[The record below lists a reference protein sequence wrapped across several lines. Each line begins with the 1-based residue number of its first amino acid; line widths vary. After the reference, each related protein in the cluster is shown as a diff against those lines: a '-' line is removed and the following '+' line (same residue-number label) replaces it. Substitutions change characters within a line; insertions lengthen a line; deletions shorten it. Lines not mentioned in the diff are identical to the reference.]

1 MQYLLAQTSYWADPE
16 HNPTSPIYGDAM
28 LDIGRSHV
36 WAWDSR
42 PFPEFPGQVKAWSD
56 GANYARGHWL
66 NGRATNQPLA
76 QVVRE
81 ICERSGVPEV
91 DTSRLFGLV
100 RGYQQNELTSARGSL
115 QPLSLAFGF
124 DAIERDGILG
134 FRNRDGRVTT
144 EITEDM
150 LAVQPGGDGPFETT
164 RSPDVDTAGR
174 VRIGFVEAQSSYEIR
189 SAEVVFPDEEA
200 RSVSQTDVPLV
211 LTRNEGL
218 ATVERW
224 LAEARVARDS
234 ARFALPKSLLTI
246 GPGDVVGYKGLRYR
260 IDRVERTEAQSL
272 EAVRV
277 EAGVYLP
284 SDRSAESIVSRNFEA
299 PGPVFPVMLDLP
311 LLQGDEV
318 AHAPHV
324 AVGADPWPGTV
335 ALWSASQDA
344 GYALNRLIAA
354 PAAIGMT
361 ETVLTRAR
369 PGAWDHGTPLRV
381 ALSGGELSSADLDTV
396 LNGANAM
403 AIGDGSA
410 GNWEVFQ
417 FAEAQ
422 LVAPD
427 TYELSVRLRGQVGT
441 DGLMPVEWPVGSI
454 VVLLDQTLTQI
465 ELPLSARGLAR
476 YYRFGAAAR
485 GFDDLDVVLRVES
498 FEGAGLRPYPVA
510 HLRARTVGDDIA
522 LSWIR
527 RTRIDGDT
535 WQAFEVPLGE
545 ETERYQIRVLQ
556 ANDLRAEYHTAQPQ
570 FLYSSAMR
578 VVDLQPGAFRIEV
591 AQISSQ
597 YGPGPYR
604 FLELVN

>member
-1 MQYLLAQTSYWADPE
+1 
-16 HNPTSPIYGDAM
+16 
-28 LDIGRSHV
+28 
-36 WAWDSR
+36 
-42 PFPEFPGQVKAWSD
+42 
-56 GANYARGHWL
+56 
-66 NGRATNQPLA
+66 
-76 QVVRE
+76 
-81 ICERSGVPEV
+81 
-91 DTSRLFGLV
+91 
-100 RGYQQNELTSARGSL
+100 
-115 QPLSLAFGF
+115 
-124 DAIERDGILG
+124 
-134 FRNRDGRVTT
+134 
-144 EITEDM
+144 
-150 LAVQPGGDGPFETT
+150 
-164 RSPDVDTAGR
+164 
-174 VRIGFVEAQSSYEIR
+174 
-189 SAEVVFPDEEA
+189 
-200 RSVSQTDVPLV
+200 
-211 LTRNEGL
+211 
-218 ATVERW
+218 
-224 LAEARVARDS
+224 
-234 ARFALPKSLLTI
+234 
-246 GPGDVVGYKGLRYR
+246 VGYKGLRYR

-381 ALSGGELSSADLDTV
+381 VLSGGELSSADLDTV

-597 YGPGPYR
+597 FGPGPYR